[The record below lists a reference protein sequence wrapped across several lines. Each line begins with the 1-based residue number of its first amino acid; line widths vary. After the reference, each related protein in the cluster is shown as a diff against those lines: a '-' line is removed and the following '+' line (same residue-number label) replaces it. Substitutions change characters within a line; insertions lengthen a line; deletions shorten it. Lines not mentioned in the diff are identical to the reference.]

1 MFTHMLRWLI
11 MNITFDNVSFTYQ
24 PNSPFEH
31 RALQNIS
38 FHIPSQ
44 SFVAIIGHTG
54 SGKSTLIQHLNGLLI
69 PTEGKVTIG
78 EYELSREKKLENM
91 KELRSKVGIVFQY
104 PEHQLF
110 EETVEKDIAFGPKNF
125 GINEKTIQN
134 RIKEVLPKVGLSEE
148 MLSRS
153 PFELSGGQMRRVA
166 IAGVLAS
173 KPSVYVL
180 DEPTAGLDPRG
191 QKEIMDMFYELHHE
205 EKVTTI
211 LVTHNMEDALRYADY
226 IIILNHGEKY
236 MEGTPEEIF
245 SKEEEIQ
252 KVQLRVPPSIQFIK
266 QFNERFQTDI
276 PLKKHSLDELTEQIA
291 KALRSNLDG

>member
-1 MFTHMLRWLI
+1 
-11 MNITFDNVSFTYQ
+11 
-24 PNSPFEH
+24 
-31 RALQNIS
+31 
-38 FHIPSQ
+38 
-44 SFVAIIGHTG
+44 
-54 SGKSTLIQHLNGLLI
+54 
-69 PTEGKVTIG
+69 
-78 EYELSREKKLENM
+78 M
-91 KELRSKVGIVFQY
+91 KALRSKVGIVFQY

-125 GINEKTIQN
+125 GLDDATIEK

-148 MLSRS
+148 LLSRS
-153 PFELSGGQMRRVA
+153 PFDLSGGQMRRVA

-205 EKVTTI
+205 EKATTI
-211 LVTHNMEDALRYADY
+211 LVTHNMEDALKYADY
-226 IIILNHGEKY
+226 IIILNKGKKY

-245 SKEEEIQ
+245 KHEEALHNVHL
-252 KVQLRVPPSIQFIK
+252 KVPQSIQFIK

-276 PLKKHSLDELTEQIA
+276 PLKKHSLEELAEKIVKSIRSKTDE
-291 KALRSNLDG
+291 